1 MKPMNNSKKKIYP
14 LFIFERYIKF
24 LVVIWTTLVVI
35 SLVWSIFRL
44 KKETLEIA
52 SIEADITLTK
62 DILYRRWNS
71 LHGGVYVP
79 ITKDTQP
86 NPYLSDIPDRDITTL
101 SGKRLT
107 LINPAYMTRQVNSLM
122 GGDYNVRGHITS
134 LNPIRPENAPDPWEA
149 EALRTFE
156 QGKAKVSSISKI
168 EGKEYF
174 RSMNSFITEKQC
186 LKCHAKQGYREG
198 DIRGGI
204 SVSIPMEP
212 FRVIEKRNMLTFS
225 VVHALLWVG
234 GLVGIV
240 LSRQRIRRSEQDRM
254 QAVEDLRK
262 EKDMVQK
269 YLDIAAVILVVIDAK
284 QNITLMNK
292 RGCEILGY
300 DEEEIIGKNW
310 FDNFVPD
317 NEREQV
323 REGFVQFI
331 SGEIEPMEYF
341 ENIVSTKSGTVRLI
355 AWHNTVLKD
364 DEGNIVGTL
373 SSGEDITERK
383 KREEELHNL
392 TEELKRSNA
401 DLEQFAYSAS
411 HDLQAPLRGIEGFI
425 KLLSKR
431 YKGKLDAKADE
442 FIEFTIEGV
451 QRMKMLIKD
460 LLEYSQIGTKN
471 KNFSSVDS
479 SIPLALALANLQRSI
494 EENKAAVTYDALP
507 NVLADSSQLSRL
519 FQNLIGNA
527 IKFHGNELPKIHISA
542 ELKGE
547 EWIFA
552 VSDNGIGIDPKNFDR
567 IFSVFQRLH
576 TMEEYE
582 GTGIGLASCKKI
594 VERHGGRIWVVSEIG
609 KGTTFYFTLPYK
621 GDIKTH

>member
-1 MKPMNNSKKKIYP
+1 MNNSKKKIYP

-44 KKETLEIA
+44 EKETLEIA
-52 SIEADITLTK
+52 SIEADITLAK

-411 HDLQAPLRGIEGFI
+411 HDLQAPLRAIEGFI

-552 VSDNGIGIDPKNFDR
+552 VIDNGIGIDPKNFDR

>member
-1 MKPMNNSKKKIYP
+1 MNDSKKMINP
-14 LFIFERYIKF
+14 LFLFERYIKF
-24 LVVIWTTLVVI
+24 LVVIWTILVAI

-44 KKETLEIA
+44 KKETLELT
-52 SIEADITLTK
+52 SIQADITLAK

-71 LHGGVYVP
+71 MHGGVYVP
-79 ITKDTQP
+79 ITKETQP
-86 NPYLSDIPDRDITTL
+86 NPYLFDIPDRDITTL
-101 SGKRLT
+101 SGKSFT
-107 LINPAYMTRQVNSLM
+107 LINPAYMTRQVHGLI

-134 LNPIRPENAPDPWEA
+134 LNPIRPENVPDPWEA
-149 EALRTFE
+149 KALRTFE
-156 QGKAKVSSISKI
+156 QGKTKVSSISKI

-174 RSMNSFITEKQC
+174 RSMNPFITEKQC

-212 FRVIEKRNMLTFS
+212 FRVIENRNILTFS
-225 VVHALLWVG
+225 VVHALLWVA

-240 LSRQRIRRSEQDRM
+240 LSRQRIRLSELDRM
-254 QAVEDLRK
+254 QAEEALRK
-262 EKDMVQK
+262 EKDKVQK
-269 YLDIAAVILVVIDAK
+269 YLDIAAVILVAIDSK

-317 NEREQV
+317 NDRERV
-323 REGFVQFI
+323 KEGFLQLI

-341 ENIVSTKSGTVRLI
+341 ENTVLTKSGTVRSI
-355 AWHNTVLKD
+355 AWHNTVIKD
-364 DEGNIVGTL
+364 EEGNIVGTL

-383 KREEELHNL
+383 KTEKELNNL

-411 HDLQAPLRGIEGFI
+411 HDLQEPLRVIEGFV

-431 YKGKLDAKADE
+431 YKGKLDAKGNE

-460 LLEYSQIGTKN
+460 LLEYSQIGMKN
-471 KNFSSVDS
+471 KKFSLVDS
-479 SIPLALALANLQRSI
+479 SMPLALALANLQRSI
-494 EENKAAVTYDALP
+494 EENKAVVTYDALP
-507 NVLADSSQLSRL
+507 KVLADSSQLSRL

-527 IKFHGNELPKIHISA
+527 IKFNGNELPKIHISA

-547 EWIFA
+547 EWIFS

-567 IFSVFQRLH
+567 IFTVFQRLH
-576 TMEEYE
+576 AREEYE
-582 GTGIGLASCKKI
+582 GTGIGLAICKKI
-594 VERHGGRIWVVSEIG
+594 VERHGGRIWVESEFG
-609 KGTTFYFTLPYK
+609 KGTTFYFTLPYQE
-621 GDIKTH
+621 ITIQN

>member
-1 MKPMNNSKKKIYP
+1 MNNSKKKIYP

>member
-411 HDLQAPLRGIEGFI
+411 HDLQAPLRAIEGFI

>member
-1 MKPMNNSKKKIYP
+1 
-14 LFIFERYIKF
+14 
-24 LVVIWTTLVVI
+24 
-35 SLVWSIFRL
+35 
-44 KKETLEIA
+44 
-52 SIEADITLTK
+52 
-62 DILYRRWNS
+62 
-71 LHGGVYVP
+71 
-79 ITKDTQP
+79 
-86 NPYLSDIPDRDITTL
+86 
-101 SGKRLT
+101 
-107 LINPAYMTRQVNSLM
+107 
-122 GGDYNVRGHITS
+122 
-134 LNPIRPENAPDPWEA
+134 
-149 EALRTFE
+149 
-156 QGKAKVSSISKI
+156 
-168 EGKEYF
+168 
-174 RSMNSFITEKQC
+174 
-186 LKCHAKQGYREG
+186 
-198 DIRGGI
+198 
-204 SVSIPMEP
+204 
-212 FRVIEKRNMLTFS
+212 
-225 VVHALLWVG
+225 
-234 GLVGIV
+234 
-240 LSRQRIRRSEQDRM
+240 
-254 QAVEDLRK
+254 
-262 EKDMVQK
+262 
-269 YLDIAAVILVVIDAK
+269 
-284 QNITLMNK
+284 
-292 RGCEILGY
+292 
-300 DEEEIIGKNW
+300 
-310 FDNFVPD
+310 
-317 NEREQV
+317 V
-323 REGFVQFI
+323 REGFGQCI

-576 TMEEYE
+576 TREEYE

-609 KGTTFYFTLPYK
+609 KGTTFYFTLPHQ
-621 GDIKTH
+621 GDIKTN

>member
-35 SLVWSIFRL
+35 SLVWSIVRL

-52 SIEADITLTK
+52 SIEADITLAK

-552 VSDNGIGIDPKNFDR
+552 VIDNGIGIDPKNFDR

-576 TMEEYE
+576 TREEYE

-609 KGTTFYFTLPYK
+609 KGTTFYFTLPHQ
-621 GDIKTH
+621 GDIKTN

>member
-52 SIEADITLTK
+52 SIEADITLAK

>member
-52 SIEADITLTK
+52 SIEADITLAK

-331 SGEIEPMEYF
+331 FGEIEPMEYF

-552 VSDNGIGIDPKNFDR
+552 VIDNGIGIDPKNFDR